1 MDVSGAKRY
10 QKLTQMTGACMGLFL
25 GLIIYLFRGLISE
38 FYTNNLEVQEETI
51 MLFQFLAVFH

>member
-10 QKLTQMTGACMGLFL
+10 QKLTQMTGACMGLLL